1 MTRPLVLAL
10 PDLNKQFIIKI
21 DAKWVGIKT
30 MLIQEGYLITYISK
44 SIRLKQQA
52 LSTYK
57 KEILAILYIMVKW
70 RHYL

>member
-21 DAKWVGIKT
+21 DAKRVGIEA

-57 KEILAILYIMVKW
+57 REILAILYAMVKW

>member
-21 DAKWVGIKT
+21 DAKRVGIEA

-52 LSTYK
+52 LCTYK
-57 KEILAILYIMVKW
+57 REILAILYAMVKW

>member
-21 DAKWVGIKT
+21 DAKQVGIEA
-30 MLIQEGYLITYISK
+30 MLIQEGYLITYISR
-44 SIRLKQQA
+44 SIRLKQQT

-57 KEILAILYIMVKW
+57 REILAILYAMVKW
-70 RHYL
+70 RNYL